1 MTTQNLLTIAAETVL
16 FGSIAL
22 YTALFLNGLMA
33 RSRRVSPGQL
43 SLFDVQPEQPE
54 PQPETPAPVP
64 TLNHQIL
71 PFKRRSK
78 QPQAVGLSGFNIRQ
92 LKAIASRV
100 KLPRYNVE
108 PKARLAARLLTEV
121 ERDRLVS
128 VMTDIAA

>member
-1 MTTQNLLTIAAETVL
+1 MTAQNLLTIAAETVL

-22 YTALFLNGLMA
+22 YASLFLGGLMK
-33 RSRRVSPGQL
+33 RHPRVSPGQL

-54 PQPETPAPVP
+54 PQPEPPEPVP

-78 QPQAVGLSGFNIRQ
+78 QPQAVDLSGFSIRQ

-100 KLPRYNVE
+100 KLPWYNVE
-108 PKARLAARLLTEV
+108 PKVHVGRSL
-121 ERDRLVS
+121 
-128 VMTDIAA
+128 